1 MTSAAP
7 AATPAAGNGW
17 WRRGDALPRFVVD
30 LINAES
36 KRLRPAGKPP
46 SIVASAPG
54 TRLDEAGVGFDS
66 LERLQLA
73 AALSESLHLHESG
86 LEDYLLARSSL
97 GEWCEIAAE
106 SLRRFS
112 ATLTFR
118 TSGSTGTPK
127 PCPHP
132 LAELEREVD
141 ALLALRSGGGRVLA
155 AVPCHHIYGFLFTVL
170 LPQRFGDVPVLDVRG
185 YSPGSLAVLARR
197 GDLVVGHPAFWAAVA
212 RAVPSGW
219 PAGVTGVTSTAPC
232 PPETAEAMHAAGLSR
247 LLQIHGSSETAGLGW
262 RDDPHTPYT
271 LLPHWERDLDGLRRA
286 SRPGGGTAS
295 ATVMAPDT
303 LEWLDRRR
311 YRVGGRID
319 GAVQVGGVNVFP
331 IRVGDV
337 LRKHPGVAAAAV
349 RLMRPS
355 EGQRLKAFIVP
366 HDPGADADMLR
377 RALDALVAEELSTPE
392 QPRAY
397 SFGRTLP
404 TDPMGKAADW
414 QITPETA
421 AGSAGA

>member
-1 MTSAAP
+1 MTAL
-7 AATPAAGNGW
+7 PAAGDGW
-17 WRRGDALPRFVVD
+17 WHGGDALSRFVVD
-30 LINAES
+30 LINSEA
-36 KRLRPAGKPP
+36 KRIWPAGKPLP
-46 SIVASAPG
+46 MVASAPQ

-86 LEDYLLARSSL
+86 LEDQLLALYSL
-97 GEWCEIAAE
+97 GEWCEVAAE

-118 TSGSTGTPK
+118 TSGSTGVPK

-132 LAELEREVD
+132 LAELEQEID
-141 ALLALRSGGGRVLA
+141 ALLALRPGGGRVLA

-170 LPQRFGDVPVLDVRG
+170 LPRRLGGVPVLDVRG
-185 YSPGSLAVLARR
+185 TSPGSLVVLARR
-197 GDLVVGHPAFWAAVA
+197 GDLVIGHPAFWAAVA

-219 PAGVTGVTSTAPC
+219 PAGVTGITSTAPC

-262 RDDPHTPYT
+262 RDDPHAPYT

-286 SRPGGGTAS
+286 SRPGGGTAP
-295 ATVMAPDT
+295 AAVMAPDA

-311 YRVGGRID
+311 YRIGGRLD
-319 GAVQVGGVNVFP
+319 GAVQVGGINVFP
-331 IRVGDV
+331 TRVGDV
-337 LRKHPGVAAAAV
+337 LRRHPGVAAATV
-349 RLMRPS
+349 RLMRLS

-377 RALDALVAEELSTPE
+377 RGLDALAARELSAPE

-397 SFGRTLP
+397 SFGRSLP
-404 TDPMGKAADW
+404 TDLMGKAADW
-414 QITPETA
+414 QITLEAA